1 METLNTL
8 SDIIFSEKKAINN
21 INSKEKIIFSLTN
34 NNFGENVFKKIRKN
48 IEMSIE
54 VKPTS
59 VNEVFIFSFFLSEV
73 GRYLIK
79 LLPSPKRLK
88 LEINVIIEIRVVP
101 TPTCSAEYKRAFIIQ
116 KKKPNTAITPVLN
129 IR

>member
-1 METLNTL
+1 MKTF
-8 SDIIFSEKKAINN
+8 SDIALSEVKTINN

-34 NNFGENVFKKIRKN
+34 NNLGENVFKKTRKN
-48 IEMSIE
+48 IEMNME
-54 VKPTS
+54 VNPTS

-79 LLPSPKRLK
+79 LFPSPKRLK

-101 TPTCSAEYKRAFIIQ
+101 IPTCSAEYRRAFIIQ
-116 KKKPNTAITPVLN
+116 KKKPNTAITPVLS

>member
-1 METLNTL
+1 M
-8 SDIIFSEKKAINN
+8 NN
-21 INSKEKIIFSLTN
+21 INSKEKIMLSLTN
-34 NNFGENVFKKIRKN
+34 NNLGENVFKKTRKN
-48 IEMSIE
+48 IEMNIE
-54 VKPTS
+54 VNPTS
-59 VNEVFIFSFFLSEV
+59 VNEVFILSFFLSEV

-79 LLPSPKRLK
+79 LFPSPKRLK

-101 TPTCSAEYKRAFIIQ
+101 IPTCSAEYRRAFIIQ

>member
-1 METLNTL
+1 MKTF
-8 SDIIFSEKKAINN
+8 SDIAFSEKKTINN
-21 INSKEKIIFSLTN
+21 INSKEKIIFFLTN
-34 NNFGENVFKKIRKN
+34 NNLGENVCKKTRNN
-48 IEMSIE
+48 IEMNIE
-54 VKPTS
+54 VNPPS
-59 VNEVFIFSFFLSEV
+59 ENEVFIFFIFLSEV

-79 LLPSPKRLK
+79 LFPSPKRLK

-101 TPTCSAEYKRAFIIQ
+101 IPTCSEEYRRAFIIQ